1 MDNIKGVE
9 FYRDRIRSKIE
20 EVKDEMGKYRYKL
33 CMAMVD
39 ECNSLDD
46 LKEMAELTLQMNMFQ
61 YIKTQVY
68 PMLQELGMSLDELRK
83 FDTDTLPEVDKNVVS
98 ISSDDIPEML
108 DDPQNLD
115 AMAMILMQRLQSEP
129 PEETYRDSII
139 DSIYAD
145 NDESESYEEDDDDL
159 NGLLDSLVDDDEADE
174 QDDELPADVDD
185 YFGDDDD
192 APENVGTGSMS
203 MDEIFDDEDI
213 KSQLEADK
221 LYVNGDIPDNYFDDA
236 QDEEHEVIDND
247 PFDVSDEAMAEF
259 NGDESDLEDYSD
271 LDGLLESQDEDDDSA
286 YIDDP
291 DLAGFFADDEDTE
304 ESQSDDPS
312 ESGETDSDGDSSDED
327 SEDSGEDDEDNGE
340 DYSDL
345 DNFFTDESDDSN
357 EPAEEFDGDS
367 DSDNE
372 DYSDLDNFFVDEDED
387 NEPDTVEEPDYSDLD
402 GFFAD
407 DTNEATSEP
416 EESSDDLI
424 DDPDMAGFFDDDDV
438 GVIDDSNDFLSKP
451 NNVKEPKNARTAKPQ
466 SSRASGVKPST
477 VFSNGTVNGDKTQ
490 RMFNRFTSFGNAS
503 GKFFNKTA
511 KVVKKVAATGVE
523 KIAPIIDGEADLDF

>member
-1 MDNIKGVE
+1 
-9 FYRDRIRSKIE
+9 
-20 EVKDEMGKYRYKL
+20 
-33 CMAMVD
+33 MVD

-83 FDTDTLPEVDKNVVS
+83 FDTDSLPEVDKNVVS

-129 PEETYRDSII
+129 PEETYRDKII
-139 DSIYAD
+139 DATYAD
-145 NDESESYEEDDDDL
+145 EEEGESFAEDDDDL
-159 NGLLDSLVDDDEADE
+159 NGLLDSLVDDEDGTEE
-174 QDDELPADVDD
+174 DDALPDDADD
-185 YFGDDDD
+185 YFGDDED

-221 LYVNGDIPDNYFDDA
+221 LYVNGDIPDNYFEDA
-236 QDEEHEVIDND
+236 HEEHEIIDND
-247 PFDVSDEAMAEF
+247 PFDVSDEAMAWF
-259 NGDESDLEDYSD
+259 NGDESDLDDYSD
-271 LDGLLESQDEDDDSA
+271 IDRLLDSQDEDDDSA

-291 DLAGFFADDEDTE
+291 DLAGFFGDDEDTD
-304 ESQSDDPS
+304 ESQSEEQS
-312 ESGETDSDGDSSDED
+312 EPVEAED
-327 SEDSGEDDEDNGE
+327 NSDDESEE

-345 DNFFTDESDDSN
+345 DNFFGDESEDSTGLS
-357 EPAEEFDGDS
+357 EESDS

-402 GFFAD
+402 GFFSD
-407 DTNEATSEP
+407 DENEPTPEP
-416 EESSDDLI
+416 DTSSDDLI

-451 NNVKEPKNARTAKPQ
+451 NNVKEPKNARTSKPA
-466 SSRASGVKPST
+466 SSRASGIKPNT
-477 VFSNGTVNGDKTQ
+477 VFSNGTVSGDKTQ
-490 RMFNRFTSFGNAS
+490 KMFNRFTSFGNAS

-511 KVVKKVAATGVE
+511 KVVKKAAVTGAA